1 MTTQVPPHTR
11 PTTPGDSPIMRTL
24 TIVALM
30 FTATITAAPA
40 TPADWLTDGGDPQRT
55 GWQRNETTITKDN
68 VKNLTV
74 RWKTKLDNEP
84 REMHNLF
91 APMIVSSVPTKDGPK
106 EIAIEAGSGD
116 NIYGIDTATGTVL
129 WKKHFPY
136 TSDKPARL
144 GGPLCPGGL
153 VVTPTINPNP
163 GTNGQR
169 TAYAVSG
176 DGMMHFLNVADGE
189 DLQSPASFMPPNGKA
204 YSLNFRNN
212 VLYTTTA
219 QGCGGNPNKIYSFDL
234 TTRKTTEYNP
244 KGGGLWGRSGAAIGF
259 DGTIYA
265 PTGDGMYDASQE
277 RYGQVIVATTPDLKY
292 KDHYAPSNAA
302 FLWKRDLDMQV
313 TPAVFQYKGHEFLV
327 SACKECRIWLMDA
340 KAIGGPDHRTP
351 VYRTPLLCN
360 EDVNFAAA
368 GIWGSMAT
376 WEDEKGT
383 RWILSGFWGP
393 VHSQFKPPLSYG
405 PVTRGAIV
413 AHKLEEINGKFVLT
427 PAWISHDMDMAE
439 PPVIANGIVYAYG
452 SGESNVQATP
462 EMGLG
467 ANTSAIRI
475 KNSSRAVIYA
485 LDGQTG
491 KELWNSGDSINTFVH
506 FGALSIAN
514 GHLYIGDFSGTLF
527 SFGLPGH

>member
-1 MTTQVPPHTR
+1 
-11 PTTPGDSPIMRTL
+11 MRIYNLAAL
-24 TIVALM
+24 TAAAM
-30 FTATITAAPA
+30 AFTAAAPA
-40 TPADWLTDGGDPQRT
+40 PPAPADWLTDGGDPQRT
-55 GWQRNETTITKDN
+55 GWQRNETILTKDN
-68 VKNLTV
+68 VKNLAIH
-74 RWKTKLDNEP
+74 WKTKLDNEP

-91 APMIVSSVPTKDGPK
+91 APMIVSNVPTKDGPK

-116 NIYGIDTATGTVL
+116 NIYGIDTANGKVI

-136 TSDKPARL
+136 TSDRPARL

-153 VVTPTINPNP
+153 VVTPTISTAP
-163 GTNGQR
+163 GPNGQR

-176 DGMMHFLNVADGE
+176 DGRMHFLNVADGE
-189 DLQSPASFMPPNGKA
+189 DLQPPSAFMPPNGKA
-204 YSLNFRNN
+204 YSLNLNNN
-212 VLYTTTA
+212 VLYSTTA
-219 QGCGGNPNKIYSFDL
+219 QGCGGNPNKIYAFDL
-234 TTRKTTEYNP
+234 ATRKTSEYNP

-265 PTGDGMYDASQE
+265 PTGDGMYDAAQE
-277 RYGQVIVATTPDLKY
+277 RYGNVIVATTPDLKY

-327 SACKECRIWLMDA
+327 SSCKECRLWLMDS

-383 RWILSGFWGP
+383 RWILSSFWGP
-393 VHSQFKPPLSYG
+393 VHSQFKAPLSYG
-405 PVTRGAIV
+405 PVTRGAVV

-427 PAWISHDMDMAE
+427 PAWISRDMDMAE
-439 PPVIANGIVYAYG
+439 PPVIANGVVYAYG

-467 ANTSAIRI
+467 ANSSAIRI
-475 KNSSRAVIYA
+475 KNSTHATIYA
-485 LDGQTG
+485 FDGQTG
-491 KELWNSGDSINTFVH
+491 KELWNSGDAISTFVH

-514 GHLYIGDFSGTLF
+514 GHLYLGDFSGTLY
-527 SFGLPGH
+527 SFGLDGK